1 MGVTGR
7 LRKVTTWVP
16 LEKVQSVR
24 MVTGPVQRVLSLAT
38 VHVDAAGRRV
48 RAEFRDRPGGELA
61 ALSRGARRRAAQ
73 PGAPPAPAIPAQGRL
88 LDAGAA
94 PSPASQPG
102 QHR

>member
-1 MGVTGR
+1 M
-7 LRKVTTWVP
+7 P

-38 VHVDAAGRRV
+38 VHLDASGRRV
-48 RAEFRDRPGGELA
+48 RAEFRDWPGGDAGQLVEELA
-61 ALSRGARRRAAQ
+61 ALSRRARRRAAQ
-73 PGAPPAPAIPAQGRL
+73 PGVPPAPAIPAQGRL
-88 LDAGAA
+88 PDAGAA